1 MRHPNGDFIQFLGT
15 GGGDFSST
23 EDPEADRDYLPRVRE
38 LGGRNLRWAAQA
50 FVSPD
55 ILIDFFDDRQIKRF
69 DVPRESIRHVL
80 VTHCHYDHLNPVG
93 LIELAA
99 NQPHPLDVYGTQLVG
114 DSLEF
119 HAAHRWDAK
128 SCRFR
133 THETK
138 RNWRFHQVGPQQS
151 LQVGDATVAAVQANH
166 SINKGVTHVPF
177 FPLEHL
183 ALNYV
188 IERGGKTIF
197 YGLDS
202 SYTLPST
209 LEYLRRYRLDV
220 AVLDVTFGQ
229 MEIDPAKSGH
239 HNFTM
244 IEETIR
250 ELRDAGIIT
259 DETTIIASHMAVS
272 YTKPHDDLVDEA
284 RERGISLAYDGM
296 VLES

>member
-1 MRHPNGDFIQFLGT
+1 MADASANFIQFLGT
-15 GGGDFSST
+15 GGGDFLCT
-23 EDPEADRDYLPRVRE
+23 EQPEIDRDHLPRVRE

-55 ILIDFFDDRQIKRF
+55 ILIDFFDDRQIIRF
-69 DVPRESIRHVL
+69 DVPRESIRHL
-80 VTHCHYDHLNPVG
+80 LITHCHYDHLNPVA
-93 LIELAA
+93 LIEFAA
-99 NQPHPLDVYGTQLVG
+99 SLPHPLDVYGTRLVE

-119 HAAHRWDAK
+119 HATHRWDAE
-128 SCRFR
+128 SGRFQ
-133 THETK
+133 THSVR
-138 RNWRFHQVGPQQS
+138 RNWRFHPVKPQQI
-151 LQVGDATVAAVQANH
+151 LQVGDVTVTAVQANH
-166 SINKGVTHVPF
+166 SINKGLAHVPF
-177 FPLEHL
+177 FPLEHV

-188 IERGGKTIF
+188 IDRGGKTIF

-209 LEYLRRYRLDV
+209 LDFLRRYRFDV

-229 MEIDPAKSGH
+229 MDIDPAKSGH

-250 ELRDAGIIT
+250 ELRDAGIIS
-259 DETTIIASHMAVS
+259 DETTIVASHLAVS

-284 RERGISLAYDGM
+284 RERGITLAYDGM

>member
-1 MRHPNGDFIQFLGT
+1 MPHPNGNFIQFLGT
-15 GGGDFSST
+15 GAGDFFST
-23 EDPEADRDYLPRVRE
+23 EDPNADRDYLPRVRE

-55 ILIDFFDDRQIKRF
+55 MLIDFFDDRQIRRF
-69 DVPRESIRHVL
+69 EVPRKSIRNVL
-80 VTHCHYDHLNPVG
+80 ITHCHYDHLNPVG
-93 LIELAA
+93 LIEFAA
-99 NQPHPLDVYGTQLVG
+99 SLPQPLDVYGAQLVG
-114 DSLEF
+114 DSLDF
-119 HAAHRWDAK
+119 HAAYRWDAE
-128 SCRFR
+128 SSRFR

-138 RNWRFHQVGPQQS
+138 RNWRFHQVKPQQS
-151 LQVGDATVAAVQANH
+151 VQVGDATVTPVQANH
-166 SINKGVTHVPF
+166 SINKGIAHVPF

-188 IERGGKTIF
+188 IERGGKMIY

-202 SYTLPST
+202 SYTLPLT
-209 LEYLRRYRLDV
+209 LDFLRRYRLDV

-250 ELRDAGIIT
+250 EFRDAEIIT
-259 DETTIIASHMAVS
+259 DETAIVASHLAVS

-284 RERGISLAYDGM
+284 REHGITLAYDGM

>member
-1 MRHPNGDFIQFLGT
+1 MAHPNGDFIQFLGT
-15 GGGDFSST
+15 GGGDFFSI
-23 EDPEADRDYLPRVRE
+23 EDPEANRDYLPRVRE

-55 ILIDFFDDRQIKRF
+55 ILIDFFDDRQIRRF
-69 DVPRESIRHVL
+69 NVPRESIRHVL

-93 LIELAA
+93 LIDLAA
-99 NQPHPLDVYGTQLVG
+99 SLPQPLDVYGTHLVG
-114 DSLEF
+114 DSLDF
-119 HAAHRWDAK
+119 HAAYRWDAE
-128 SCRFR
+128 SCRFQ
-133 THETK
+133 THDTK
-138 RNWRFHQVGPQQS
+138 RNWCFHQVKPQQRF
-151 LQVGDATVAAVQANH
+151 QVGDATVTAVQANH
-166 SINKGVTHVPF
+166 SINKGLAHVPF
-177 FPLEHL
+177 FPLEHV

-202 SYTLPST
+202 SYTLPLT
-209 LEYLRRYRLDV
+209 LDLLRRYRLDV

-229 MEIDPAKSGH
+229 MDIDPAKSGH

-250 ELRDAGIIT
+250 ELRDAGIII
-259 DETTIIASHMAVS
+259 DETTVIASHMAVS

-284 RERGISLAYDGM
+284 RERGITLAYDGM